1 MDRPLRFR
9 LHAWA
14 ILCAATFGIAALS
27 ACVEVEYLR
36 EGRPVEARPGEAV
49 VFGRI
54 RFMDDGREWSPW
66 NPSFL
71 DMMLDIEPKRHFW
84 LRRLDRT
91 AISAELHPDDDG
103 SVAIRLHPGD
113 YALVGTDEDIESI
126 DSTTR
131 LEIVALLRVP
141 ADQPLVYAGD
151 VVLVTRYREGWTAVT
166 RWLGEPVLDTESKA
180 PETAALEAKYGP
192 LPGPLA
198 ISYWCVS
205 NALPVAP
212 DYEGLHRALDLL
224 NRGCP
229 P

>member
-1 MDRPLRFR
+1 MARSVRFGT
-9 LHAWA
+9 HAWA
-14 ILCAATFGIAALS
+14 VVTAASIVCAALS

-36 EGRPVEARPGEAV
+36 EDQAIQPRAGEAI

-54 RFMDDGREWSPW
+54 RFMDDDREWSPW

-84 LRRLDRT
+84 LRQLDRT
-91 AISAELHPDDDG
+91 AASAELHPDDDG
-103 SVAIRLHPGD
+103 SLAVRMHPGD
-113 YALVGTDEDIESI
+113 YALIGTDEDIESV

-131 LEIVALLRVP
+131 FEIVALLRVA
-141 ADQPLVYAGD
+141 ADQPLIYAGD
-151 VVLVTRYREGWTAVT
+151 VVIVRRHREGWTRSS
-166 RWLGEPVLDTESKA
+166 RWLGEPVLDIRSTGE
-180 PETAALEAKYGP
+180 ETTALEAKYGP

-198 ISYWCVS
+198 TSYWCVS

-212 DYEGLHRALDLL
+212 DYDGLKRARELLD
-224 NRGCP
+224 RGCP